1 MSTMKLL
8 QKPTRHLFFT
18 GKGGVGKTSLSC
30 ATAIALADQGL
41 KILLVS
47 TDPASNLDEMLGVT
61 LGSEPTPVPGVAGL
75 FAMNIAP
82 ESAAEDYR
90 TRVLDQMAPDATDK
104 DRATVREQLSG
115 ACTTEIAAFD
125 EFVGLLADDNPSF
138 DHIIFDTAPT
148 GHTLRLLSLPKAWTG
163 FLEAN
168 ERGASCLGPYSGLK
182 MQEDRFRTALECLG
196 DPARTTIVLVTRAD
210 RGAIRE
216 AARTAGE
223 LSELGLSN
231 QMLAVNG
238 RFTPSD
244 PDDQV
249 ASAFAAEQ
257 TKALTDLPT
266 ALASL
271 PRDEVALQPFDM
283 VGLDALRGLL
293 SDTALPPPADTT
305 DDTFESPD
313 LPRLST
319 LIDEMAASGKGLVM
333 VMGKGGVG
341 KTTVAAAVAVGLA
354 ARGHTVH
361 LTTTDPAAHLS
372 FVVGAAAMPGLTVD
386 RIDPEAETTRYIDK
400 IMATKG
406 RDLDDAG
413 QALLRED
420 LASPCTE
427 EVAVFHAFSRV
438 VGEARSSFVVIDT
451 APTGHTLLLL
461 DATGAYHRQMTRHM
475 DEDAPGRMVT
485 PLMRLQDLAYTRVLL
500 VTLPETTPVSEAS
513 ALQDDLRRAGIAPY
527 GWVVNKSMA
536 TTGTREPLLRA
547 RIRGEKAQIER
558 VQRDC
563 ASRVYGLDFRPIAPV
578 GLEELKRIAE
588 EE

>member
-30 ATAIALADQGL
+30 ATAIALADKGL
-41 KILLVS
+41 NVLLVS

-61 LGSEPTPVPGVAGL
+61 LGSEPTAVSGVPRL
-75 FAMNIAP
+75 FAMNIDP
-82 ESAAEDYR
+82 ETAAEDYR
-90 TRVLDQMAPDATDK
+90 QRVLGQIAPDASDE

-125 EFVGLLADDNPSF
+125 ELVGLLAEDNPRF

-168 ERGASCLGPYSGLK
+168 ERGASCLGPHSGLK

-231 QMLAVNG
+231 QMLAING

-244 PDDQV
+244 RNDQV
-249 ASAFAAEQ
+249 AAAFAAEQ
-257 TKALTDLPT
+257 TKALTDLPP

-271 PRDEVALQPFDM
+271 PQDEVALKPFDM
-283 VGLDALRGLL
+283 VGLAALRGLL
-293 SDTALPPPADTT
+293 SDTALKPPADTAG
-305 DDTFESPD
+305 DTFESPD

-319 LIDEMAASGKGLVM
+319 LIGEIAASGKGLVM
-333 VMGKGGVG
+333 VMGKGGAG

-354 ARGHTVH
+354 SRGHTVH

-372 FVVGAAAMPGLTVD
+372 FVVGAGALPGLSVD
-386 RIDPEAETTRYIDK
+386 RIDPAAETARYIDK

-406 RDLDDAG
+406 RDLDDDG
-413 QALLRED
+413 KALLRED

-427 EVAVFHAFSRV
+427 EVAVFHAFARV
-438 VGEARSSFVVIDT
+438 VGEARTSFVVIDT

-461 DATGAYHRQMTRHM
+461 DATGAYHRQMTRHIA
-475 DEDAPGRMVT
+475 EDAPGRMVT
-485 PLMRLQDLAYTRVLL
+485 PLMRLQDPAYTRVLL
-500 VTLPETTPVSEAS
+500 VTLPERTPVSEAS
-513 ALQDDLRRAGIAPY
+513 ALLDDLRRAGIEPY
-527 GWVVNKSMA
+527 GWVVNKAMA
-536 TTGTREPLLRA
+536 ITGTRDPLLRA

-558 VQRDC
+558 VKRDC
-563 ASRVYGLDFRPIAPV
+563 ASRVYGLDFRPVAPV
-578 GLEELKRIAE
+578 GLEELRRIVDAA
-588 EE
+588 